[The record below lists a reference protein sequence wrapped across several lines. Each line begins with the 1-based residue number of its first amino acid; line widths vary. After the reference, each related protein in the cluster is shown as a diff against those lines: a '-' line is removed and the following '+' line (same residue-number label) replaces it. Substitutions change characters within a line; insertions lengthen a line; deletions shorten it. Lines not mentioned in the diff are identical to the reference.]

1 MLTIDTQ
8 TQQLQVKHDEE
19 EPVKQEFDMKN
30 PRIPASVLLTLLTF
44 GTESVGLTS
53 LTAADLF
60 LKSCGKTKIKKQSN
74 NNIFFWY
81 FGISYQ

>member
-1 MLTIDTQ
+1 
-8 TQQLQVKHDEE
+8 
-19 EPVKQEFDMKN
+19 MKN

-60 LKSCGKTKIKKQSN
+60 LKSCGKTKIKK
-74 NNIFFWY
+74 
-81 FGISYQ
+81 